1 MGKAVRLAD
10 IGERL
15 GVSTV
20 TVSKALSGQKGVSE
34 ELREKI
40 KQLALEMGYVKSAA
54 GEIEEKKKSY
64 TIGVIVADRYLR
76 ENQSFYWML
85 YQDISKRAMSRNC
98 FPMLEVISHES
109 EKAGELPRVVTEQKV
124 DGVIIMGAFKTEYAA
139 MLIRDI
145 RLPLLNLDT
154 TGGGEACDC
163 VVSNNMMGGYQMT
176 NYLLG
181 LGHRKIGFVGTRLV
195 TPSIDD
201 RFFGYL
207 KSLMEHGIKW
217 KEEWIVDDRDREFGS
232 VDINTKFILPEDMPT
247 AFFCN
252 CDLSASLLIR
262 KLEAAGYSVPD
273 DVSVVGFDNYVT
285 DQFAGI
291 GITTYEIDTRE
302 MAKRA
307 VHIMVHKI
315 ENINYSTGVFM
326 LPGRFIERC
335 SAKRIGP
342 SVPFA

>member
-40 KQLALEMGYVKSAA
+40 KQLALEMGYVRNTEP
-54 GEIEEKKKSY
+54 EIQEKKKSY

-85 YQDISKRAMSRNC
+85 YQEISKRAMSRNC
-98 FPMLEVISHES
+98 FPMLEVISHEV

-124 DGVIIMGAFKTEYAA
+124 DGVIIMGAFKTEYAG

-145 RLPLLNLDT
+145 KLPLLNLDT

-176 NYLLG
+176 NYLCE

-217 KEEWIVDDRDREFGS
+217 REEWIVDDRDREFGS
-232 VDINTKFILPEDMPT
+232 VDSNTKFILPEDMPT

-262 KLEAAGYSVPD
+262 KLEAFGYSVPD

-315 ENINYSTGVFM
+315 ENMNYSTGVFM
-326 LPGRFIERC
+326 LPGKFIERC

-342 SVPFA
+342 SVPFV